1 MTTIFTILTDIL
13 QKKKGDLHTD
23 SEFINTLKSNYIF
36 QRWVSMSKPMNAY
49 LINETTNKIAQGL
62 GNDLELWYKL
72 FIVLIDKNPTYQK
85 INYIKKKT
93 VTENDDLQKLI
104 QILQTNNNLSEREVK
119 QYLELEEQLNINNIE
134 RYKKYI
140 N

>member
-13 QKKKGDLHTD
+13 QKKKGNLHTD
-23 SEFINTLKSNYIF
+23 SEFSNALKSSYLF
-36 QRWVSMSKPMNAY
+36 QRWVSMSHPMNAF
-49 LINETTNKIAQGL
+49 LLNETTNKIALGL

-72 FIVLIDKNPTYQK
+72 FLVLIEKNPSYQK

-93 VTENDDLQKLI
+93 ITENEELQKLI
-104 QILQTNNNLSEREVK
+104 QILQIKNNLSEREIR
-119 QYLELEEQLNINNIE
+119 QYLALEEILDFNTE